1 MENIYID
8 MREQGFTLSNHFKNK
23 DMVSVEDLLTE
34 LENTLEKID
43 CLQEE
48 FDDYKEITLQNCID
62 NEKHYEFNCDGD
74 KQEITMI
81 LREENN
87 E

>member
-8 MREQGFTLSNHFKNK
+8 MRKQGFTLSNHFKNK
-23 DMVSVEDLLTE
+23 DMVSVEDVLTE

-48 FDDYKEITLQNCID
+48 FDDYKDYVKD
-62 NEKHYEFNCDGD
+62 NYKELSQEELIGYNPRDFYE
-74 KQEITMI
+74 E
-81 LREENN
+81 
-87 E
+87 